1 LSWPGGPSARA
12 LAILLPIEAA
22 VVVLMAAVYAA
33 LASRLFA
40 ALADRLAV
48 GPGMAPPP
56 PAAG

>member
-1 LSWPGGPSARA
+1 MQGPS
-12 LAILLPIEAA
+12 PAA
-22 VVVLMAAVYAA
+22 FDSAEVVLMAAVYAA

-56 PAAG
+56 PVAG